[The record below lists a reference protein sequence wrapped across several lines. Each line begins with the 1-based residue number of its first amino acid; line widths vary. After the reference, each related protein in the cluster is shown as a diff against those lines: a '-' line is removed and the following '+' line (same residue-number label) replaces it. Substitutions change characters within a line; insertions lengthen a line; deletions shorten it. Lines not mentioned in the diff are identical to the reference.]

1 MPSVV
6 YISPSSE
13 LHGGIRVIFEH
24 AEGLARRG
32 YEVQV
37 VGPDP
42 APTWH
47 SFEVPYRQL
56 PIFEPGGVP
65 AADLVIG
72 TFYTTLRP
80 AVESGSAHVFHLC
93 QGYEGVHREYAP
105 ILHEI
110 DAAYE
115 LPVPKLLISQ
125 HLKPVLEARYG
136 CTCHVL
142 SQAIDTK
149 LFTPAVPDT
158 FRADPLRLQNAV
170 LHVGVVGSFGFRS
183 KGIGEALEGL
193 ALARQA
199 GHPLEVHRASSLP
212 LSGEERAMGVT
223 DVFRHQLS
231 TREMVDFYR
240 GLDAL
245 LYSSHDEEGFP
256 LPPVEAMACGV
267 PVALTDIGPFAALPQ
282 DAALRYPPATPSAV
296 PGVIAKLRDPAT
308 RVALRRAGLE
318 AARAL
323 TPDAL
328 LDRLETAF
336 AAEGAPTVASR
347 AATSRVTAVAT

>member
-1 MPSVV
+1 VPSIV

-47 SFEVPYRQL
+47 DFEVAYRQL
-56 PIFEPGGVP
+56 PIFEKGGVP
-65 AADLVIG
+65 AADIVIG
-72 TFYTTLRP
+72 TFYTTMGP
-80 AVESGSAHVFHLC
+80 AFASGSAHVFHLC

-125 HLKPVLEARYG
+125 HLRPVLEARYG
-136 CTCHVL
+136 CTCYVL
-142 SQAIDTK
+142 SQAIDTA
-149 LFTPAVPDT
+149 LFTPAEPDT
-158 FRADPLRLQNAV
+158 FRADPFLLENALLR
-170 LHVGVVGSFGFRS
+170 VGVVGSFGFRS

-193 ALARQA
+193 ALARRA
-199 GHPLEVHRASSLP
+199 GHKLEVHRASSLP
-212 LSGEERAMGVT
+212 YCDEERAMGVT
-223 DVFRHQLS
+223 DVFHHQLS
-231 TREMVDFYR
+231 TQEMVDFYR

-267 PVALTDIGPFAALPQ
+267 PVALTDIGPFAALPAA
-282 DAALRYPPATPSAV
+282 AALRYPPATPSAV
-296 PGVIAKLRDPAT
+296 PGVIAKLCDPAV
-308 RVALRRAGLE
+308 RQALRRAGLE

-328 LDRLETAF
+328 LDRLEAAF
-336 AAEGAPTVASR
+336 VAEGAPTVVPTLAP
-347 AATSRVTAVAT
+347 VAT